1 MSSTARRAVPAI
13 AAIVAAAVVPLQLG
27 SVWAFIGG
35 QVAAYTV
42 AALSLVV
49 LTGYAGQISLG
60 QGAFLGVGAFAV
72 GILSTRLGIPM
83 WGAIPLAMLVSLPV
97 SLVIGLPSLRLR
109 GFQLAIATLAFA
121 VAAERWVFGW
131 LMGKL
136 VGKGSAGSDALR
148 IGIERPRPFGVDL
161 REDFLYYLFALAIT
175 IVCVWLVRNLSTGRT
190 GRALFAVREGEVAA
204 STLGINVQMQKLTAF
219 AISGMLASLAG
230 VLLGMNLYNAHGTSY
245 HFFLSITLF
254 SVAVLGG
261 IRSVWGA
268 VLGGLFFAVTPEIL
282 NKVPVLDRPGIVD
295 LVSGIGL
302 VAFMVAE
309 PEGLIGAFRSLGKR
323 LRPSKKAEE
332 VEETAGPKADHL
344 PEAPQRPPSELGP
357 PLLTIE
363 RLSQRFGGIQAL
375 SEVDLEIP
383 QGAIFGL
390 IGPNGAGKT
399 TLFNAISGLV
409 VPQGGRVRFNDQDL
423 GPLPPH
429 RRARLG
435 IARSYQTIRLFPQLT
450 VEENLLVALVPAF
463 RANILD
469 DFVRSPRTRAEEAE
483 GRRRAR
489 EVLDLL
495 DMEHLARVPVSDLPF
510 GHLKMTEL
518 ARALVQRPK
527 LLMLDEPAGGLDED
541 ETRVLA
547 SAVVRIRE
555 EFETT
560 VFLIEHDMELV
571 MPICDLVAV
580 LDFGELIA
588 SGTPDE
594 IRRNP
599 DVIAAYLGGQE
610 TKEGRPAEAQR

>member
-1 MSSTARRAVPAI
+1 MTSIARRALPPI
-13 AAIVAAAVVPLQLG
+13 AAIVAAVLIPLQLG

-72 GILSTRLGIPM
+72 GILSTRFGIPM
-83 WGAIPLAMLVSLPV
+83 WGAIPLAMVVSLPV
-97 SLVIGLPSLRLR
+97 SLIIGLPSLRLR

-121 VAAERWVFGW
+121 VAAQRWVFGW
-131 LMGKL
+131 VMGKL

-148 IGIERPRPFGVDL
+148 IAIERPRPFGLDL
-161 REDFLYYLFALAIT
+161 RDDFLYYLFALAVT
-175 IVCVWLVRNLSTGRT
+175 VTCVWLVRNLSTGRT

-204 STLGINVQMQKLTAF
+204 STLGINVQTQKLTAF
-219 AISGMLASLAG
+219 AISGMLAALAG

-268 VLGGLFFAVTPEIL
+268 VLGGLFFAVTPELL
-282 NKVPVLDRPGIVD
+282 NKVPLLDKPGIVD

-309 PEGLIGAFRSLGKR
+309 PEGLIGAFRSLGER
-323 LRPSKKAEE
+323 VRPSRAQQ
-332 VEETAGPKADHL
+332 VEKTAAPKTTSPET
-344 PEAPQRPPSELGP
+344 RRRSPSELGP

-363 RLSQRFGGIQAL
+363 RISQRFGGIQAL
-375 SEVDLEIP
+375 SKVDLEIP
-383 QGAIFGL
+383 RGAVFGL

-409 VPQGGRVRFNDQDL
+409 APQEGRIRFADQNL
-423 GPLPPH
+423 GSLPPH

-435 IARSYQTIRLFPQLT
+435 ISRSYQTIRLFPQLT

-469 DFVRSPRTRAEEAE
+469 DFVRSPRTRAEEE
-483 GRRRAR
+483 QGRRRAR
-489 EVLDLL
+489 EVLHLL

-610 TKEGRPAEAQR
+610 TEEGRPAETQR